1 MSNEASEQTSVSGAT
16 PTGPSTAGAGAPPSE
31 SPGPSATVTYT
42 LIGLNV
48 LAFVV
53 MVISGVSFLSP
64 TTESLLKWGAN
75 YGPLTL
81 RGQWWRM
88 FTSIFVHIGVMH
100 VLFNMVV
107 LANIGPFMETMLGGS
122 GYTILY
128 VAAGLG
134 GGAASLALHPGTVSA
149 GASGAI
155 FGLYGGLLA
164 FLMLHK
170 SSIAKE
176 VLFPLWKG
184 AAVFIGYNLLY
195 SLKPGVDMAA
205 HVGGL
210 AAGFIIGLFLVQP
223 ASAIAPARGTR
234 NGVAA
239 LLGLAILIVPLVA
252 LPKPD
257 DLIAEVNRMSAV
269 EDKAVDLFNTSLNK
283 WKANQLTDQQFLD
296 VMEQQVLP
304 KWKAERETM
313 SKLKGLSKGQA
324 ELASSLVAY
333 MGAREEGWSLLV
345 DGVRTGDAEKIRK
358 SAKKGDEADKLA
370 MKIGAK

>member
-1 MSNEASEQTSVSGAT
+1 MSNFASEQASVSGAT
-16 PTGPSTAGAGAPPSE
+16 LTGPSTAGPAAAPSE
-31 SPGPSATVTYT
+31 SPGPSAAVTYT

-48 LAFVV
+48 LVFIV

-64 TTESLLKWGAN
+64 TTESLLKWGAD

-88 FTSIFVHIGVMH
+88 FTSMFVHIGVMH

-107 LANIGPFMETMLGGS
+107 LANIGPFMEVLLGGS

-134 GGAASLALHPGTVSA
+134 GDAASLALHPGTVSA

-164 FLMLHK
+164 FLVLHK

-184 AAVFIGYNLLY
+184 AAVFVGYNLLY

-205 HVGGL
+205 HAGGL
-210 AAGFIIGLFLVQP
+210 AAGFVIGLFLVQP
-223 ASAIAPARGTR
+223 ASEIAPARGTR

-239 LLGLAILIVPLVA
+239 LLGLAVLIVPLVA

-269 EDKAVDLFNTSLNK
+269 EDKAVDVFNNSLNK
-283 WKANQLTDQQFLD
+283 
-296 VMEQQVLP
+296 
-304 KWKAERETM
+304 
-313 SKLKGLSKGQA
+313 
-324 ELASSLVAY
+324 
-333 MGAREEGWSLLV
+333 
-345 DGVRTGDAEKIRK
+345 
-358 SAKKGDEADKLA
+358 
-370 MKIGAK
+370 